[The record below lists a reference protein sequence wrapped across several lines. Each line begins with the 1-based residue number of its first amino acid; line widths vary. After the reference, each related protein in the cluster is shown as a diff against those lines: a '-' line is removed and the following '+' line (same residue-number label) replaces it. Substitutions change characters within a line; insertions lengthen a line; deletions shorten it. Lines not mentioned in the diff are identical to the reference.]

1 MTLALRSGCN
11 LRGLASPDLESGR
24 SDGQN
29 HAHVAV
35 RHFGYLA
42 PVALLQNLVKVPG
55 GVVLDV
61 FDDATDLNVAILVV
75 WVCNRQCH
83 TRLSL
88 NIPVVVAFPRMS

>member
-55 GVVLDV
+55 GVVLGLRRRHGPECSDTGCLGLQLTMPH
-61 FDDATDLNVAILVV
+61 AALAE
-75 WVCNRQCH
+75 H
-83 TRLSL
+83 TGSCSV
-88 NIPVVVAFPRMS
+88 PAYE